1 MYIMSEN
8 LQWNFSRI
16 LPTVLKKLF
25 PNLSWSCAGK
35 YMSLLKFSIKEYFSK
50 FDQIRGFLRIW
61 SHLLKKNL
69 NGKLRFL
76 CAESALKNKSSNSFN
91 NFKWDTK
98 IITKPDFHSYKRSS

>member
-1 MYIMSEN
+1 MLVDNVYYVRKPPMEFFK
-8 LQWNFSRI
+8 NFADGVKKAVSKFK
-16 LPTVLKKLF
+16 LKLC
-25 PNLSWSCAGK
+25 WK

-50 FDQIRGFLRIW
+50 FDQIRSFLRIW

-91 NFKWDTK
+91 NFK
-98 IITKPDFHSYKRSS
+98 